1 MRREVQLLECAC
13 HGGFS
18 LPVFGVFPA
27 MFSVRTGLPARFV
40 YCPYRKS
47 HLAAN
52 GAGTGCTFRREFGT
66 ILGPTG
72 EACPVASLQ

>member
-1 MRREVQLLECAC
+1 MPLPT
-13 HGGFS
+13 S
-18 LPVFGVFPA
+18 LVPWTTSYFYDGSALSVFIMNQGQRLDRNPV
-27 MFSVRTGLPARFV
+27 
-40 YCPYRKS
+40 CPYRKS